1 MKDKFVLVLSY
12 IHLLYSVGIVLS
24 ILLGCDDIYHLD
36 EFVCNNFGQYYR
48 YEQSGA
54 RQFIIA
60 YHFVTFLLGSLFYW
74 KSSRNFTILSI
85 VALVPVIVPLF
96 RIEEIGDYDDAVVI
110 TIYIIYLL
118 LLIALGIRKDINT
131 ITNKPTKQ

>member
-12 IHLLYSVGIVLS
+12 IHLLYSVGIVLL
-24 ILLGCDDIYHLD
+24 ILLEPTYCLD
-36 EFVCNNFGQYYR
+36 EYGL
-48 YEQSGA
+48 
-54 RQFIIA
+54 IIIV

-74 KSSRNFTILSI
+74 KSSCNFTILSI
-85 VALVPVIVPLF
+85 VALVPVIVPLLRF
-96 RIEEIGDYDDAVVI
+96 EYEEVTI
-110 TIYIIYLL
+110 IYIMHLL

>member
-12 IHLLYSVGIVLS
+12 IHLLYSVGIVLL
-24 ILLGCDDIYHLD
+24 ILLEPTYRLD
-36 EFVCNNFGQYYR
+36 EYGLI
-48 YEQSGA
+48 
-54 RQFIIA
+54 IIA

-85 VALVPVIVPLF
+85 VALVPVIVPLLRF
-96 RIEEIGDYDDAVVI
+96 EYEEVTI
-110 TIYIIYLL
+110 IYIMYLL

-131 ITNKPTKQ
+131 INKPTKQ